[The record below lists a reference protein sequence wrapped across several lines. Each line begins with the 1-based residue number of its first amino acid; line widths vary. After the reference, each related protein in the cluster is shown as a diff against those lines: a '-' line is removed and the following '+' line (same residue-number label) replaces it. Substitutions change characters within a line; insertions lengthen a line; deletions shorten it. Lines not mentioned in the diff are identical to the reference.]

1 MQQSTPI
8 TAAQMVALFDALPRD
23 DCDRDAE
30 GVSFSAGLYSRV
42 KVGLRKACK
51 LFPWTVQ
58 AVNRFAASLLSH
70 AVYTSFAIFAE
81 VQTREHRDT
90 QNSFLPNYVIP
101 LTKFE
106 GGEITVHES
115 EPPLRLDVSRGPVQF
130 CARHF
135 KHSTEPFRGR
145 RVVLVLFAL
154 QAATKAT
161 AEDRDCLHRLGFPLP
176 SDEQLTSTSI
186 CASAPLSLDDSQH
199 SLLPSATPPASEGCN
214 SLEAQG
220 PSKAQPPVVA
230 ECLTSSG
237 TISAGAMLLGWD
249 AVPVGQRK
257 FAAAKTPV
265 IALDVSDP
273 ADLQALLNFD
283 QTAVVDWWHVHLFLR
298 SCIRSRGAAPASRP
312 LRDADNIFGCAALPA
327 SAAAQV
333 LHDNQLCQAVA
344 SVLFRAYESQALVSL
359 LGPARS
365 WCWSVL
371 AKCIKGRGP
380 ASFVDWCFRL
390 LDQELDTCMYGSPFM
405 TSLLVKSSGHA
416 FRDLSSTCD
425 RSQPPPSSLGA
436 AASDCQS
443 FLRPVFARPALPG
456 PLRRCHQSL
465 PRPYSSQACRDALPP
480 IAGPGSLGCGQ
491 PASLLASLNSRV

>member
-1 MQQSTPI
+1 
-8 TAAQMVALFDALPRD
+8 MVALFDALPHD

-30 GVSFSAGLYSRV
+30 GVSVSAGLYSRV

-58 AVNRFAASLLSH
+58 AVNRFAASLLSR

-115 EPPLRLDVSRGPVQF
+115 EPPVRLDVSRGPVQF

-135 KHSTEPFRGR
+135 RHSTEPFRGR

-176 SDEQLTSTSI
+176 SDEQLSSMSI
-186 CASAPLSLDDSQH
+186 CASAPLSLDESQH
-199 SLLPSATPPASEGCN
+199 SLLPSATPSASEGCN
-214 SLEAQG
+214 SLETQG

-273 ADLQALLNFD
+273 AELQALLNFD

-312 LRDADNIFGCAALPA
+312 LRDADNIFGRAALPA

-344 SVLFRAYESQALVSL
+344 SVLFRAYESKALVSL
-359 LGPARS
+359 IPSLRS
-365 WCWSVL
+365 SFPWPVCQPMLTSSCCPELQAPTRGSWMSRSPQPKGLRLRVL
-371 AKCIKGRGP
+371 LVGVQPRGL
-380 ASFVDWCFRL
+380 RL
-390 LDQELDTCMYGSPFM
+390 RVLLVGVLM
-405 TSLLVKSSGHA
+405 TGMLRHLTWQVFTTPWKNTWSLLVH
-416 FRDLSSTCD
+416 FPVLLTRVTEY
-425 RSQPPPSSLGA
+425 RISLGKT
-436 AASDCQS
+436 
-443 FLRPVFARPALPG
+443 
-456 PLRRCHQSL
+456 SL
-465 PRPYSSQACRDALPP
+465 PCLLKALWP
-480 IAGPGSLGCGQ
+480 SLRKGCW
-491 PASLLASLNSRV
+491 PFKV